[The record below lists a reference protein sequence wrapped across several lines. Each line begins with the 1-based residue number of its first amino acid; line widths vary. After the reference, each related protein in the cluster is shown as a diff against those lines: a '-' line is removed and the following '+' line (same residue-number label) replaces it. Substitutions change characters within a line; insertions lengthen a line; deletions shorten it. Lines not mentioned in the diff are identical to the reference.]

1 MLRRTSTVH
10 NTRSEK
16 YVSQNAT
23 FTSGHTCFLPRCL
36 RRVRGSR
43 ICSATEASCQKSP
56 VGMADWTAKNSA
68 FESLQS
74 GPPPYAEG
82 PAMFATQ
89 KQSCGASLF
98 TCAFRG
104 VIYSRCRGLNVVVTT
119 KRPSTAVGGSIVIS
133 LDLRCTFTRHF
144 AECMPGY
151 AASQGPVLVLCEVA
165 CRSGLL
171 SPCRNFSWYVQWPPA
186 D

>member
-1 MLRRTSTVH
+1 M
-10 NTRSEK
+10 
-16 YVSQNAT
+16 T
-23 FTSGHTCFLPRCL
+23 FTSSHTCFLPRCL

-82 PAMFATQ
+82 PAIFAKQ

-98 TCAFRG
+98 TSALGG
-104 VIYSRCRGLNVVVTT
+104 VIYSRCRDCNHQMPKHSSWRIHRHIIRFAMHLHAAFCGMHAWLCSVTGSSSCSL
-119 KRPSTAVGGSIVIS
+119 RGGMS
-133 LDLRCTFTRHF
+133 LR
-144 AECMPGY
+144 
-151 AASQGPVLVLCEVA
+151 ASVA
-165 CRSGLL
+165 MS
-171 SPCRNFSWYVQWPPA
+171 
-186 D
+186 